1 MKDDKLTQIIIDSTA
16 RFRKLRQSIGM
27 SQEEFSKKVGVSQ
40 RKVSRLETTQAID
53 RATARLIGHIFDIE
67 ERWLLDGSGEEPDW
81 SRLDRSVITK
91 TIKRLA
97 SEIDSDTFSDRVVDI
112 PIFDAIPNM
121 GAGNIVETEGY
132 VTGQFPLPNQLYQQH
147 FRRYQ
152 KEKLGT
158 FKAEGDSMTPTIAS
172 GDYVLVHFDPSF
184 RGDGIY
190 LVQLYESLL
199 VKRLQRT
206 VENTIL
212 LISDNPSYRE
222 QVVTESDEGAFRIL
236 GRTLWVSHMLGY

>member
-1 MKDDKLTQIIIDSTA
+1 MKDDKLTQTILDSTA
-16 RFRKLRQSIGM
+16 RFRMLRQSLSM

-40 RKVSRLETTQAID
+40 RKVSRLETTQAMD

-81 SRLDRSVITK
+81 SRLDRFSITK

-97 SEIDSDTFSDRVVDI
+97 TEIDSDTFSDRVVDI
-112 PIFDAIPNM
+112 PIFDAVPNM
-121 GAGNIVETEGY
+121 GVGNIVETEGY
-132 VTGQFPLPNQLYQQH
+132 VTGQFPMPNELYQQH

-152 KEKLGT
+152 KEQLGT

-199 VKRLQRT
+199 IKRLQRT

-222 QVVTESDEGAFRIL
+222 QVVTEADEGAFRIL